1 VTQSPNDHRPDGP
14 TLIAIAY
21 GWAARIMTV
30 ALEMVVPGLIGVWLD
45 SRLGTKIVFVLLGF
59 GGGCTLAVW
68 HLIRM
73 TAPQPDREQNNK
85 TGKT

>member
-1 VTQSPNDHRPDGP
+1 VTQSPNDHNPDGP

-45 SRLGTKIVFVLLGF
+45 KRLGTKIVFVLLGF

-73 TAPQPDREQNNK
+73 TAPQAKSKQDNTISK
-85 TGKT
+85 S